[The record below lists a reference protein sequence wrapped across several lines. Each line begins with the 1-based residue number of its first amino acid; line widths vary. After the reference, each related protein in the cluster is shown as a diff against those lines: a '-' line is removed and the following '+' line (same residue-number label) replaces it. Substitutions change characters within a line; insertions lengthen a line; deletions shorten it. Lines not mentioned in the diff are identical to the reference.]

1 MLISLYTMTVET
13 ITNPDDA
20 RIRAYRDLKD
30 RQLAQALGLFVVEGE
45 HLVRRLLASDLS
57 VHSVLMTESR
67 YASHSWNIDAPLYL
81 ASKELISGIVGF
93 PFHRGVLALG
103 HRGVQQHFGQAW
115 SGLGDVRRLI
125 VCPEI
130 NDVEN
135 LGSIMRSAAGLGF
148 AHVLLGPSCCDP
160 WARRAIRT
168 SMGAVFQLHTCRSSD
183 LAQDMDALGR
193 DYGFEWHASVL
204 DKMAAPLDSISV
216 PPKLGL
222 LLGSEAKGLAECW
235 CARADQVVSIPMALE
250 TDSLNVGVAAGI
262 LMYHY
267 RER

>member
-1 MLISLYTMTVET
+1 MET
-13 ITNPDDA
+13 ITNLDDA

-30 RQLAQALGLFVVEGE
+30 KQLAQAFGLFVVEGE
-45 HLVRRLLASDLS
+45 HLVRRLLASALS
-57 VHSVLMTESR
+57 VHSVLITESR
-67 YASHSWNIDAPLYL
+67 HASGSWTIDAATYL
-81 ASKELISGIVGF
+81 VSEELISNIVGF
-93 PFHRGVLALG
+93 PFHRGALALG
-103 HRGVQQHFGQAW
+103 QRPALRHFTQAW
-115 SGLGDVRRLI
+115 SGLDKIRRLL

-148 AHVLLGPSCCDP
+148 AHILLGPSCCDP

-168 SMGAVFQLHTCRSSD
+168 SMGAVFQLNICRSSD
-183 LAQDMDALGR
+183 LEEDLDMLGR
-193 DYGFEWHASVL
+193 DYGFAWHASVL
-204 DKMAAPLDSISV
+204 DKGAQPLESV
-216 PPKLGL
+216 SPPAKVGL
-222 LLGSEAKGLAECW
+222 LLGSEANGLAERH
-235 CARADQVVSIPMALE
+235 CARADQVVTIPMALE